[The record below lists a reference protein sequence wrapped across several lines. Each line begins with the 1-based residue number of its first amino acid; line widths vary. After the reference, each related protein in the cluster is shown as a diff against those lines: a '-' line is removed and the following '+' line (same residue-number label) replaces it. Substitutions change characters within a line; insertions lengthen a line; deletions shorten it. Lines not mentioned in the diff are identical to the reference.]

1 MNNLEIEEDQIRP
14 FDFSFSKVMYNV
26 IMDSALTLKKDSV
39 ILDFNLEKLSPMHYR
54 VIPKTNWIPNTEYN
68 LFLIRDK
75 LKMANSR
82 GIKDSLLIINIKTSP
97 FRKFGSLTG
106 NLIEI
111 YNEPFVAKLSSLEK
125 EQYSLDVYVNSNSSF
140 KINKIPEGIYSL
152 MFYKD
157 RDGNNN
163 YSYGSLSPY
172 QSAEWFEIIPDTISI
187 RSNWDMEITNIMLNS
202 F

>member
-1 MNNLEIEEDQIRP
+1 
-14 FDFSFSKVMYNV
+14 
-26 IMDSALTLKKDSV
+26 
-39 ILDFNLEKLSPMHYR
+39 MHYR

-68 LFLIRDK
+68 LFVMRDK
-75 LKMANSR
+75 LKMVNTR

-97 FRKFGSLTG
+97 FRKFGSLIG
-106 NLIEI
+106 NLIED
-111 YNEPFVAKLSSLEK
+111 YNEPLVAKLSSLEK

-152 MFYKD
+152 MFYND

-163 YSYGSLSPY
+163 YSYGSLSPF
-172 QSAEWFEIIPDTISI
+172 QPADWFEIIPDTISI
-187 RSNWDMEITNIMLNS
+187 RSNWDMEITNIKLNS